1 MINDNELNIS
11 NRSYINKDFPVIY
24 TEILNLAK
32 KLSNR
37 FDPETS
43 NESDPFI
50 VLTKLLAFVGDK
62 LNYNVDKNV
71 LERFMPSATQE
82 TSMRE
87 LCEMMGY
94 SMKYYVAPTT
104 EVSFRY
110 EGDESFG
117 GSHSSFEIPQFTV
130 IQDTSESVQY
140 YTVKK
145 CSIYAKG
152 IATEPVGVIQG
163 TLNDLSVFD
172 STTIMLENLDDNN
185 RVYFPQVAVA
195 QNGVFI
201 EGGNLLPNDEWKR
214 VDNLNTQEI
223 GAAVYKFG
231 YDSIKGLPY
240 IEFSKDIASLIGSG
254 LTVKYIITDGEQGNV
269 MAGSLT
275 KLKSPI
281 SFSWNNGD
289 SISMEVSESGISPL
303 VIKNTN
309 AAINGSSPESINQ
322 AYNNFKKTIGTFDTL
337 VTTRDYVN
345 AIYGLTDMDDI
356 FNLVSNVQVGDRRS
370 DINGAYTIVSFTAEG
385 KETLNVGT
393 LDAYDLCLYPMKPI
407 NNYSIDTFNQ
417 SFKPLASTSQIK
429 SGLEDFKCLSHNYKT
444 LEDDKL
450 FAIKNYYL
458 LKARVSTVS
467 KVTKLEGATI
477 IANINAALVKNF
489 NAREVDFG
497 YEIPYDELLSVIE
510 GADKRIK
517 SVSLYE
523 PTLETK
529 YMNANGDEYSMGDS
543 DGKEYY
549 IDLVAKNV
557 LGGRI
562 PLYAYDERF
571 EVEFGE
577 EQVSGVPFINE
588 DVVSITTN
596 AGISVSTTEYTLKE
610 NEVVQFA
617 TPSLITKKT
626 YPYMINYYLM
636 LNSEDSIAKDCEYE
650 LQSGEYCVFEYT
662 DSNQNQV
669 IDIYTNPN
677 IIKPNVALYTNPYR
691 ISHSQTPILKEI
703 QDVNI
708 YNQLVSAL
716 GTGAFDGNKLKM
728 FSLKTNEEVEYRDLN
743 KEVIN
748 TEAYFYWIVNN
759 NDNTIT
765 FSNTG
770 EYILE
775 DGEYF
780 FRTDVNFSELFT
792 YGSGTVIKI
801 PQASASWDATK
812 INFDDISERG
822 LLGNKEVF
830 VYKNLNTT
838 NTVTLIEQE
847 ILTLLTGDSVKL
859 SGTSMSLTNDY
870 TVVGSV
876 NGDISYKLAED
887 SSYTTLPT
895 ISFSGGY
902 RKARAR
908 LDINCGP
915 ETPQTLL
922 GSQTMTLNFV
932 DVNQTPVSISSG
944 ATIRLSTLHQT
955 SGGANV
961 DVRIINLSDLTNPS
975 PEVAFIYKLSSGANN
990 IQRNYLGYLVYRA
1003 DEIGIFTG
1011 FSVPSTAENTIL
1023 MVYNNHTNDA
1033 GYVTVYE
1040 EVFTP
1045 ATSITDESTG
1055 SALVSSRL
1063 KEGINVLRIPNTVN
1077 YFGLTSSN
1085 GYRGTLTISKLRPIT
1100 GYNSELGLT
1109 SEDESSLVTKIR
1121 GLDTNKEFYY
1131 NVDIDN
1137 VRRIDTDNLSSPY
1150 AFYDYNNIANK
1161 WTISQIYFG
1170 TDTDDAGNPKYD
1182 IEIAK
1187 SSLLQ

>member
-50 VLTKLLAFVGDK
+50 VLTKLLAFIGDK

-110 EGDESFG
+110 EGDASFG

-130 IQDTSESVQY
+130 VQDASESVQY
-140 YTVKK
+140 YTIKK

-152 IATEPVGVIQG
+152 ISTEPVGVIQG

-201 EGGNLLPNDEWKR
+201 SGGNLLPNDEWKR

-254 LTVKYIITDGEQGNV
+254 LTIKYIITDGEQGNV

-345 AIYGLTDMDDI
+345 AIYGLTDKDDI

-370 DINGAYTIVSFTAEG
+370 DINGAYTIVSFTDEG

-417 SFKPLASTSQIK
+417 SFKPLTSTSQIK
-429 SGLEDFKCLSHNYKT
+429 GELEDFKCLSHNYKT
-444 LEDDKL
+444 LENSDL

-523 PTLETK
+523 PSLETR
-529 YMNANGDEYSMGDS
+529 YMSANGNEYSIGDS
-543 DGKEYY
+543 DGKGYY

-562 PLYAYDERF
+562 PLYDYDERF

-577 EQVSGVPFINE
+577 EQVSGVDFINE
-588 DVVSITTN
+588 NVVSITTN

-626 YPYMINYYLM
+626 YPYMINYYLK
-636 LNSEDSIAKDCEYE
+636 LNSEDSITKDCEYE

-677 IIKPNVALYTNPYR
+677 IIKPNVNLYTNPYR
-691 ISHSQTPILKEI
+691 ISQGQTPVLKEI

-716 GTGAFDGNKLKM
+716 GTDAFDGNKLKM
-728 FSLKTNEEVEYRDLN
+728 FSLKANEEVEYRDLN
-743 KEVIN
+743 KEAIS
-748 TEAYFYWIVNN
+748 TDAYFYWIVNN

-770 EYILE
+770 EYVLE

-780 FRTDVNFSELFT
+780 FRTDVNFSELYT
-792 YGSGTVIKI
+792 YGSGTVIQFANNAVWTAPKL
-801 PQASASWDATK
+801 
-812 INFDDISERG
+812 NFDDISERG

-830 VYKNLNTT
+830 VYKDLNTI

-859 SGTSMSLTNDY
+859 SGTSMSLTNNY
-870 TVVGSV
+870 TVVGSA

-887 SSYTTLPT
+887 SSYSALPT

-922 GSQTMTLNFV
+922 GNQSMTLNFTGG
-932 DVNQTPVSISSG
+932 TPSPVPISSG
-944 ATIRLSTLHQT
+944 TTIRLSTLHQT
-955 SGGANV
+955 SGGTNV
-961 DVRIINLSDLTNPS
+961 DVRILNLSDLTNPS

-990 IQRNYLGYLVYRA
+990 IQRNYLGYLVYQV
-1003 DEIGIFTG
+1003 DLLPINMLL
-1011 FSVPSTAENTIL
+1011 SVPSTSENTIL
-1023 MVYNNHTNDA
+1023 MVYNNHTNDS

-1040 EVFTP
+1040 GLLTP

-1055 SALVSSRL
+1055 SALVSSKL
-1063 KEGINVLRIPNTVN
+1063 KEGINVLRIPSTVKS
-1077 YFGLTSSN
+1077 FGLTSSN
-1085 GYRGTLTISKLRPIT
+1085 GYKGTLTIGKLRPIN

-1109 SEDESSLVTKIR
+1109 GGDVSSLVDKIR
-1121 GLDTNKEFYY
+1121 VLDTNKEFYY

-1161 WTISQIYFG
+1161 WAISQIYFG
-1170 TDTDDAGNPKYD
+1170 TDTDASGNPKYD